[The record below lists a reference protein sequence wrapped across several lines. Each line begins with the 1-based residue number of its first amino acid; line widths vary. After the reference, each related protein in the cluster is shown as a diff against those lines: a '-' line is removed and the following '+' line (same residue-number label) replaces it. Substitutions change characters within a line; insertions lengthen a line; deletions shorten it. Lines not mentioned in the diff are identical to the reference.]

1 VVGVRRILAMAAAL
15 TLVLLSAA
23 PAQAVTP
30 PSIDPE
36 AVPADT
42 TGPELPLEQRRYCS
56 EPTTLPDSEFRDAPW
71 ANDYLNISAAHRFA
85 TGGGVTVAVIDT
97 GVNPS
102 PRVPAEAGGDFI
114 DEAGDGLTDCDSHGT
129 ITASIIAGR
138 GAPTDAFIGVAP
150 DARLISLRQTSE
162 AYEPVGLQVD
172 PRDPNSTPAAASIRS
187 LARAIVHAAN
197 LDAGVINIS
206 EAACFKVTRPVD
218 QSSLGGALN
227 YAVNVKG
234 AVVVVA
240 AGNTGGD
247 CNQNPPMDPSGPADP
262 RGWQDVQTIVTPAW
276 YDSLVL
282 TVGGVA
288 PTGASSPF
296 SMQGPWV
303 GAAAPAEDIIGLGGD
318 GKPVNAL
325 QGEDGPVPIAGT
337 SFAAA
342 YVSGVAAL
350 VRQRF
355 PELTPAEVIDRIVS
369 TARHPGGGV
378 DNAVGAGPVDAH
390 DALTWEVPTVPQE
403 APPTVIALPPPV
415 VVPPPDRGPITTV
428 AAAVAGL
435 GLALALVALVGRALK
450 RR

>member
-1 VVGVRRILAMAAAL
+1 MGVRRFLAMVAAL
-15 TLVLLSAA
+15 TLVLLNAA
-23 PAQAVTP
+23 PALAVP
-30 PSIDPE
+30 PPEIDPE
-36 AVPADT
+36 ATPADT
-42 TGPELPLEQRRYCS
+42 VEPELPFEQRRYCS
-56 EPTTLPDSEFRDAPW
+56 APTTLPNSEFRDPPW
-71 ANDYLNISAAHRFA
+71 ASTYLDIPGAQRFA
-85 TGGGVTVAVIDT
+85 TGAGVTVAVIDT
-97 GVNPS
+97 GVNAS
-102 PRVPAEAGGDFI
+102 PRVPAEPGGDFI
-114 DEAGDGLTDCDSHGT
+114 DAAGDGLSDCDSHGT

-162 AYEPVGLQVD
+162 AFEPVDVQVD
-172 PRDPNSTPAAASIRS
+172 PNDPNTTPAAASIRS

-206 EAACFKVTRPVD
+206 EAACFKVARPVD
-218 QSSLGGALN
+218 QASLGAALN
-227 YAVNVKG
+227 YAVNFKG

-247 CNQNPPMDPSGPADP
+247 CNQNPPIDPSGTNDP

-282 TVGGVA
+282 TVGGIA
-288 PTGASSPF
+288 PTGVPSPF

-303 GAAAPAEDIIGLGGD
+303 GAAAPAEDVTGLGGD
-318 GKPVNAL
+318 GEPVNAL
-325 QGEDGPVPIAGT
+325 QGADGPVPIAGT

-369 TARHPGGGV
+369 TARNPGGGV
-378 DNAVGAGPVDAH
+378 DNAVGAGVIDAH
-390 DALTWEVPTVPQE
+390 DALTWDVATGPEEALPTIQQ
-403 APPTVIALPPPV
+403 LPPPV
-415 VVPPPDRGPITTV
+415 VVPPPDRGPIT
-428 AAAVAGL
+428 AVATGVLGL
-435 GLALALVALVGRALK
+435 GLALALVALAGRALK